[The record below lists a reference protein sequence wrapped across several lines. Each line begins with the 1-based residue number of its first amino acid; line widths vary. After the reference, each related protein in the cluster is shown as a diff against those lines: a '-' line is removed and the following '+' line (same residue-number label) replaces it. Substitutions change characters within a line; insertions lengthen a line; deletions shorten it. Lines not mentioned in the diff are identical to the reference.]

1 MKYNLDVD
9 ALLMG
14 LSFRTPDKTCW
25 NTHCLQ
31 IRAGRVWATDG
42 HILIGH
48 KLAQGPDSG
57 NISEAKFLLSVTKE
71 NIKSLTPLLK
81 ALAAIGKKTGSKMFA
96 SFNTETN
103 TITGLGGV
111 SMVLDAP
118 TSGDFPDVLQI
129 MPRPDALKS
138 VAVTHIDG
146 RYLGK
151 LAKFS
156 NNGSLS
162 LYSTGERCPIVITP
176 PSDEWLAVL
185 MPMNLADTGYERL
198 AVVCNELNA
207 SEKVAKAA

>member
-14 LSFRTPDKTCW
+14 LSFRTSDKTCW

-31 IRAGRVWATDG
+31 IQAGRVWTTDG
-42 HILIGH
+42 HILVGH

-71 NIKSLTPLLK
+71 NIKGFTPLLK

-129 MPRPDALKS
+129 MPRPDALKP
-138 VAVTHIDG
+138 VAVMHIDG
-146 RYLGK
+146 AYLAK

-162 LYSTGERCPIVITP
+162 LYSTDERSPIVITP
-176 PSDEWLAVL
+176 PYDKWIAIL
-185 MPMNLADTGYERL
+185 MPMNLTDTGYERL
-198 AVVCNELNA
+198 TTVCDELKA
-207 SEKVAKAA
+207 SVAVAKAA